1 MHLRYSMICW
11 VIVMKFEDNLVLVR
25 CYHIIIFPVRDNS
38 FWSKR
43 LNHRDNETQMA
54 TEGYKFVLAG
64 RT

>member
-1 MHLRYSMICW
+1 MHLRYSMIWW

-25 CYHIIIFPVRDNS
+25 CYHIIFPVRDNS

-43 LNHRDNETQMA
+43 LNHRDNETQIA